1 MKRVAIVSDIHA
13 NLPALEAALADID
26 RREVDTV
33 VVAGDLVGDGKQP
46 AEVVT
51 LLRRLGFPAIRGNVD
66 RKVAEAAALSGK
78 ELAERARKKKT
89 AELLW
94 TARRLDRAGLHWL
107 TGLPATVTLLLG
119 GARMLVVHGSPLS
132 DTDSIYPSLT
142 PRALAA
148 KLGADRP
155 DILVCGH
162 SHVPFARRISGVAVV
177 NAGSVGRP
185 VDGDPR
191 GSYALVDIGAGRP
204 PRGRI
209 VRFSFPTGEADA
221 NPGSEGG

>member
-1 MKRVAIVSDIHA
+1 MRVAVVSDIHA
-13 NLPALEAALADID
+13 NLPALLAALADLS
-26 RREVDTV
+26 RRGVETV
-33 VVAGDLVGDGKQP
+33 VVAGDLVGDGRQP
-46 AEVVT
+46 AEVVS
-51 LLRRLGFPAIRGNVD
+51 LLRRRGFPTIRGNVD

-78 ELAERARKKKT
+78 ELVERARKRKT

-94 TARRLDRAGLHWL
+94 TARQLGRASLDWL
-107 TGLPATVTLLLG
+107 TGLPATLTLHLG
-119 GARMLVVHGSPLS
+119 GSRVLVVHGSPLS

-142 PRALAA
+142 PRALTA

-155 DILVCGH
+155 DVLVCGH

-191 GSYALVDIGAGRP
+191 GSFALVDIEAGRP

-209 VRFSFPTGEADA
+209 VRFSVPPGGAGA
-221 NPGSEGG
+221 SPGSEGG

>member
-1 MKRVAIVSDIHA
+1 MRVAVLSDIHA
-13 NLPALEAALADID
+13 NLPALGAALADLEQ
-26 RREVDTV
+26 REVETV
-33 VVAGDLVGDGKQP
+33 VVAGDLVGDGGQP

-78 ELAERARKKKT
+78 DLAERATKKRT

-94 TARRLDRAGLHWL
+94 TAGRLDRASLDWL
-107 TGLPATVTLLLG
+107 TGLPATLTLRVG
-119 GARMLVVHGSPLS
+119 GLRMLVVHGSPLS
-132 DTDSIYPSLT
+132 DTDCIYPSLT

-148 KLGADRP
+148 KLGAEHP

-191 GSYALVDIGAGRP
+191 GSYALVAIEAGRP

-209 VRFSFPTGEADA
+209 VRFALPSGGADA
-221 NPGSEGG
+221 NPGAGGG

>member
-1 MKRVAIVSDIHA
+1 MRVAVLSDIHA
-13 NLPALEAALADID
+13 NLAALEAALADLEH
-26 RREVDTV
+26 REIESV
-33 VVAGDLVGDGKQP
+33 VVAGDLIGDGGQP
-46 AEVVT
+46 AEVVK
-51 LLRRLGFPAIRGNVD
+51 LVRRLGCPAIRGNVD

-78 ELAERARKKKT
+78 DLAERAMKKRT

-94 TARRLDRAGLHWL
+94 TARRLDRVGLDWL
-107 TGLPATVTLLLG
+107 TGLPATLTLRVG
-119 GARMLVVHGSPLS
+119 GVRMLVVHGSPLS
-132 DTDSIYPSLT
+132 DTDYIYPSLT

-155 DILVCGH
+155 DVLVCGH

-191 GSYALVDIGAGRP
+191 GSYALVDIEAGRP

-209 VRFSFPTGEADA
+209 VRFPFPTGGADA